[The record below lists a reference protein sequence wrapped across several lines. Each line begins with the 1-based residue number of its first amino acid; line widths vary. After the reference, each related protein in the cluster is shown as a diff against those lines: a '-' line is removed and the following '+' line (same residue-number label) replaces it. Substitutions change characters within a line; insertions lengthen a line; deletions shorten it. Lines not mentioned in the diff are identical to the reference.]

1 MSVYE
6 KTVDGDYTFVGADGD
21 MVVSPS
27 VGIIVMAEDDSLLL
41 LDHGEPDRVYRVYLK
56 TMGVIQS
63 MHETLKD
70 AGPSGVEMMQ
80 AAYDKIAHLSYY
92 ELWDLS
98 SEDLNEIVH
107 GEGASDILSHKI
119 EELITSASGAL
130 GG

>member
-6 KTVDGDYTFVGADGD
+6 KTVDGNYTFLGSEGHPVE
-21 MVVSPS
+21 SPS
-27 VGIIVMAEDDSLLL
+27 VGIIVMSEDDSHLL
-41 LDHGEPDRVYRVYLK
+41 LDHGEPDRVYEVYLK

-80 AAYDKIAHLSYY
+80 SAYDSIGNLSYY

-107 GEGASDILSHKI
+107 GEGANDLLSHKI
-119 EELITSASGAL
+119 EELITSASEAL

>member
-1 MSVYE
+1 MSMYE
-6 KTVDGDYTFVGADGD
+6 KTVDGNYTFLGSEGHPVE
-21 MVVSPS
+21 SPS
-27 VGIIVMAEDDSLLL
+27 VGIIVMSEDDSHLL
-41 LDHGEPDRVYRVYLK
+41 LDHGEPDRVYKVYLR

-80 AAYDKIAHLSYY
+80 SAYDSIGNLSYY

-107 GEGASDILSHKI
+107 GERANDLLSHKI
-119 EELITSASGAL
+119 EELITSASEAL